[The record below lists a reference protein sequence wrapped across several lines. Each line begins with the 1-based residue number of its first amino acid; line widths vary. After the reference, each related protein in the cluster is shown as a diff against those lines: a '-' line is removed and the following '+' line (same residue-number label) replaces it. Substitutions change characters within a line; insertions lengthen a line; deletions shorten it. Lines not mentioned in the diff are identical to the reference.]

1 MPIKRR
7 IEGNGKSRRSNQG
20 FLAPI
25 ESWALYRL
33 AAHMP
38 AWVTPNCLTALGFV
52 GAVIVFVGYALVTFH
67 SGLLWIATMGLAI
80 NWLGDSVDGTLAR
93 YRGIER
99 PRFGFYL
106 DNSIDVLEQLLI
118 VLGLALS
125 GIFKSDLALLC
136 LIAFLMMSILTLIRD
151 KVVGEFR
158 LAYGGIGLTELRVM
172 LAIINAM
179 VYFLPPLPFNLLT
192 ISTSYPNI
200 LAMAWITGTLI
211 TFVVSMVKD
220 LRILAV
226 EDPPHPPPTQ

>member
-1 MPIKRR
+1 MPIKPGQN
-7 IEGNGKSRRSNQG
+7 GNGKSRRSNQG

-25 ESWALYRL
+25 ESRALDKL

-38 AWVTPNCLTALGFV
+38 AWVTPNRLTALGFV
-52 GAVIVFVGYALVTFH
+52 GAIIVFVSYALVPVH
-67 SGLLWIATMGLAI
+67 PGLVWIATAGLAI

-125 GIFKSDLALLC
+125 GIFKSDLALLG

-158 LAYGGIGLTELRVM
+158 LDYGGIGLTELRVM
-172 LAIINAM
+172 IAIINAM
-179 VYFLPPLPFNLLT
+179 VFFLPPEPFSLLA
-192 ISTSYPNI
+192 ISTSYPNV
-200 LAMAWITGTLI
+200 LAMAWITATLI
-211 TFVVSMVKD
+211 TFVVSMAKD
-220 LRILAV
+220 LRTLAV
-226 EDPPHPPPTQ
+226 EDPPHPPTQ

>member
-125 GIFKSDLALLC
+125 GIF
-136 LIAFLMMSILTLIRD
+136 
-151 KVVGEFR
+151 
-158 LAYGGIGLTELRVM
+158 
-172 LAIINAM
+172 
-179 VYFLPPLPFNLLT
+179 
-192 ISTSYPNI
+192 
-200 LAMAWITGTLI
+200 
-211 TFVVSMVKD
+211 
-220 LRILAV
+220 
-226 EDPPHPPPTQ
+226 

>member
-1 MPIKRR
+1 
-7 IEGNGKSRRSNQG
+7 
-20 FLAPI
+20 
-25 ESWALYRL
+25 
-33 AAHMP
+33 MP
-38 AWVTPNCLTALGFV
+38 AWVTPNGLTALGFA
-52 GAVIVFVGYALVTFH
+52 GAVVVFVGYALAPVH
-67 SGLLWIATMGLAI
+67 SGLLWIATAGLAI

-125 GIFKSDLALLC
+125 GVFKPDLALLC
-136 LIAFLMMSILTLIRD
+136 LIAFLMMSVLTLIRD

-179 VYFLPPLPFNLLT
+179 VYFFPPLPFNLLT
-192 ISTSYPNI
+192 ISTTYPNI

-211 TFVVSMVKD
+211 AFVVSMVQD
-220 LRILAV
+220 LRLLAV
-226 EDPPHPPPTQ
+226 EEPPPPPNR